1 MRERRNDSTW
11 KEQEKERCG
20 SSDGKE
26 KIRQIEV
33 GPSVSRLAARSPAAP
48 SETGAS
54 YFRCIK
60 TKRADTNFTLTSRGF

>member
-1 MRERRNDSTW
+1 MIVRGKSKRMRKSGTGVAMER
-11 KEQEKERCG
+11 K
-20 SSDGKE
+20 

-60 TKRADTNFTLTSRGF
+60 RKRKRTDTNFTLTSRGF